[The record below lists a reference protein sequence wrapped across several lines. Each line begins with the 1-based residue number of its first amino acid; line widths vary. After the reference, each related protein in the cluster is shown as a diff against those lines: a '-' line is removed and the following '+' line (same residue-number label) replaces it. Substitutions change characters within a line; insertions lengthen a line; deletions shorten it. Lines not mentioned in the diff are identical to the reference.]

1 MICIDPYAWDVPTD
15 IISNSIPGGVASRNG
30 MFALDTSE
38 MSFNPESIVVEVR
51 PALTWDSVA
60 LFNVSADTVEV
71 ELFNG
76 PSAYSVVKSLAYGTP
91 VSPEFLNTPR
101 FVLLDLPEID
111 PATYPTAY
119 LRVEFTATGRVAH
132 CSNLLVGTRVPLGLT
147 LYETTLEI
155 VDYSR
160 KERDVFGNILL
171 VERGYTD
178 KVTYLV
184 DFDTPD
190 VDQIKTYLASRRAQF
205 TIYVGS
211 INVPETIVLGVY
223 DDFGIPLE
231 SFSSS
236 RSSLT
241 VESIVQ
247 DKPEYASDIQAVFAD
262 LDVATCDYF
271 GTTKDI
277 LLVSGLPQDTATVT
291 LNDRPLGPGETAQWY
306 YKVYYG
312 VNQNSSS
319 QGTVTTP
326 CGDMTYWGWPGGVP
340 ALQEDMQ
347 IAIYCKLEVDTGIFV
362 KSSEAILTVRVDPEF
377 AQCDCVPDPLD
388 PGWRDGQSDS
398 WSIVSE
404 VGLGQQDKIMVEV
417 PSSTQVPI
425 SGTAGS
431 KEYYWIEIPSDFA
444 SCRVQLALFSGS
456 ATAYVLLAVNDCTI
470 KLPTVDTL
478 DSGTDVTVYAAWAD
492 RNKFDA
498 CLVLVVGDSTYSG
511 TIERTITLQLPT

>member
-91 VSPEFLNTPR
+91 VSPEFLNTAR

-184 DFDTPD
+184 DFNTPD

-262 LDVATCDYF
+262 LDVDTCDYF

-388 PGWRDGQSDS
+388 PGWRFGSSDT
-398 WSIVSE
+398 WNIVSE
-404 VGLGQQDKIMVEV
+404 VGLLGEASVITEI
-417 PSSTQVPI
+417 PYATQVAV
-425 SGTAGS
+425 SGALADETYFWVPVPAN
-431 KEYYWIEIPSDFA
+431 FA
-444 SCRVQLALFSGS
+444 SCRIQLVLSVGT
-456 ATAYVLLAVNDCTI
+456 ATAYVILEEDNCALQ
-470 KLPTVDTL
+470 LPTIEAL
-478 DSGTDVTVYAAWAD
+478 DSGVDVTVYASYDD
-492 RNKFDA
+492 RNKYDA
-498 CLVLVVGDSTYSG
+498 VLVLVVGEAAYTG
-511 TIERTITLQLPT
+511 TIEYAITLQLPV